1 VAVSP
6 APDRPGAIVNVI
18 ALDLFDL
25 FWSML
30 WFFLF
35 VMWIFLFVTLI
46 TDIFRS
52 HDLSGWGKAAWIVG
66 LLVFPILGSIIYVI
80 VRGDGMAERHMA
92 QVKQQNAA
100 LQDYVRNVAGTTAS
114 PADEVAKLVDL
125 RASGVITD
133 EEFERQK
140 AKILA

>member
-1 VAVSP
+1 M
-6 APDRPGAIVNVI
+6 NVL

-35 VMWIFLFVTLI
+35 VMWIYLFITLI
-46 TDIFRS
+46 ADIFRS

-66 LLVFPILGSIIYVI
+66 LLVFPILGSIAYVI
-80 VRGDGMAERHMA
+80 ARGEGMAERQIEQA
-92 QVKQQNAA
+92 KQQNAA
-100 LQDYVRNVAGTTAS
+100 FQDYVRNAAGTAAS

-140 AKILA
+140 ARVLA

>member
-1 VAVSP
+1 M
-6 APDRPGAIVNVI
+6 NVL

-35 VMWIFLFVTLI
+35 VMWIYLFITLI
-46 TDIFRS
+46 ADIFRS

-66 LLVFPILGSIIYVI
+66 LLVFPILGSIAYVI
-80 VRGDGMAERHMA
+80 ARGEGMAERQIEQA
-92 QVKQQNAA
+92 KQQNAA
-100 LQDYVRNVAGTTAS
+100 FQDYVRNAAGTAAS

-140 AKILA
+140 ARILA

>member
-1 VAVSP
+1 
-6 APDRPGAIVNVI
+6 
-18 ALDLFDL
+18 LDLFDL

-35 VMWIFLFVTLI
+35 VMWIYLFITLI
-46 TDIFRS
+46 ADIFRS

-66 LLVFPILGSIIYVI
+66 LLVFPILGSIAYVI
-80 VRGDGMAERHMA
+80 ARGEGMAERQIEQA
-92 QVKQQNAA
+92 KQQNAA
-100 LQDYVRNVAGTTAS
+100 FQDYVRNAAGTAAS

-140 AKILA
+140 ARVLA

>member
-1 VAVSP
+1 M
-6 APDRPGAIVNVI
+6 NVL

-35 VMWIFLFVTLI
+35 VMWIYLFITLI
-46 TDIFRS
+46 ADIFRS

-66 LLVFPILGSIIYVI
+66 LVVFPILGSIAYVI
-80 VRGDGMAERHMA
+80 ARGEGMAERQIEQA
-92 QVKQQNAA
+92 KQQNAA
-100 LQDYVRNVAGTTAS
+100 FQDYVRNAAGTAAS

-140 AKILA
+140 ARVLA

>member
-1 VAVSP
+1 
-6 APDRPGAIVNVI
+6 VNVL

-35 VMWIFLFVTLI
+35 VMWIYLFITLI
-46 TDIFRS
+46 ADIFRS

-66 LLVFPILGSIIYVI
+66 LLVFPILGSIAYVI
-80 VRGDGMAERHMA
+80 ARGEGMAERQIEQA
-92 QVKQQNAA
+92 KQQNAA
-100 LQDYVRNVAGTTAS
+100 FQDYVRNAAGTAAS

-140 AKILA
+140 ARVLA

>member
-1 VAVSP
+1 M
-6 APDRPGAIVNVI
+6 NVI

-35 VMWIFLFVTLI
+35 VMWIYLFITLI
-46 TDIFRS
+46 ADIFRS

-66 LLVFPILGSIIYVI
+66 LLVFPILGSIAYVI
-80 VRGDGMAERHMA
+80 ARGEGMAERQIEQA
-92 QVKQQNAA
+92 KQQNAA
-100 LQDYVRNVAGTTAS
+100 FQDYVRNAAGTAAS

-140 AKILA
+140 ARILA

>member
-1 VAVSP
+1 
-6 APDRPGAIVNVI
+6 
-18 ALDLFDL
+18 
-25 FWSML
+25 ML

-35 VMWIFLFVTLI
+35 VMWIYLFITLI
-46 TDIFRS
+46 ADIFRS

-66 LLVFPILGSIIYVI
+66 LVVFPILGSIAYVI
-80 VRGDGMAERHMA
+80 ARGEGMAERQIEQA
-92 QVKQQNAA
+92 KQQNAA
-100 LQDYVRNVAGTTAS
+100 LQDYVRNAAGTAAS

-140 AKILA
+140 ARVLA

>member
-1 VAVSP
+1 M
-6 APDRPGAIVNVI
+6 NVI

>member
-1 VAVSP
+1 M
-6 APDRPGAIVNVI
+6 NVL

-35 VMWIFLFVTLI
+35 VMWIYLFITLI

-66 LLVFPILGSIIYVI
+66 LLVFPILGSIAYVI
-80 VRGDGMAERHMA
+80 ARGEGMAERQIEQA
-92 QVKQQNAA
+92 KQQNAA
-100 LQDYVRNVAGTTAS
+100 FQDYVRNAAGTAAS

-140 AKILA
+140 ARVLA

>member
-1 VAVSP
+1 
-6 APDRPGAIVNVI
+6 VNVL

-35 VMWIFLFVTLI
+35 VMWIYLFITLI

-66 LLVFPILGSIIYVI
+66 LLVFPILGSIAYVI
-80 VRGDGMAERHMA
+80 ARGEGMAERQIDQA
-92 QVKQQNAA
+92 KQQNAA
-100 LQDYVRNVAGTTAS
+100 FQDYVRNAAGTAAS

-125 RASGVITD
+125 RGSGVITD

-140 AKILA
+140 ARVLA

>member
-1 VAVSP
+1 
-6 APDRPGAIVNVI
+6 VNVL

-35 VMWIFLFVTLI
+35 VMWIYLFITLI
-46 TDIFRS
+46 ADIFRS

-66 LLVFPILGSIIYVI
+66 LVVFPILGSIAYVI
-80 VRGDGMAERHMA
+80 ARGEGMAERQIEQA
-92 QVKQQNAA
+92 KQQNAA
-100 LQDYVRNVAGTTAS
+100 FQDYVRNAAGTAAS

-140 AKILA
+140 ARVLA

>member
-1 VAVSP
+1 M
-6 APDRPGAIVNVI
+6 NLI

-46 TDIFRS
+46 SDIFRS

-80 VRGDGMAERHMA
+80 ARGDGMAERHMA
-92 QVKQQNAA
+92 QVKQQNTAF
-100 LQDYVRNVAGTTAS
+100 QDYVRDVAGKPAS

-140 AKILA
+140 ARILA